1 MLETTLSKLRK
12 NLQQEV
18 NRCIEHHE
26 VLYVKQQDGENFVIL
41 GAQDWQAIEATIF
54 LNQIPNMVSSI
65 HAAAAESLDN
75 GTRLEDLDW

>member
-1 MLETTLSKLRK
+1 
-12 NLQQEV
+12 
-18 NRCIEHHE
+18 
-26 VLYVKQQDGENFVIL
+26 VKQREGENFVIL